1 MNRKPPFAAEV
12 HSSVSTDAVA
22 AKSMP
27 DSRECLREPVAIIGM
42 ACRFPGA
49 DSRQDLWNLLRNG
62 LPAIGEMPPNR
73 FDIDSYVD
81 PTPNV
86 PGKIVSR
93 RGGFLRDV
101 DRFDTYFFG
110 IAPREAERID
120 PQQRLLLELGWE
132 VFEDAGLLPERLAA
146 SRTGVFVGMWTNEYE
161 DCMFNASYDCDLYTT
176 TGGGRYAASGRLSY
190 AFDLRGP
197 SMTVDTACSSSLVA
211 VHLACQ
217 SLRLGES
224 TMALAGG
231 VNLIFQPH
239 ISIGYSRGR
248 MLSPDGQCK
257 FGDAS
262 ADGYVRS
269 EGAGL
274 VLLKSLSRALADGDR
289 IHALILGSSV
299 NNDGGAS
306 GLLVAPSADAQEEM
320 LTRAYEDAGVA
331 PGQVHYVEAHGTGT
345 RVGDP
350 VELKALAAV
359 LGRDRPKDRPAQ
371 LGSIKANIG
380 HTEAA
385 SGIAGLIKAVL
396 VLQNRLVPGNPHFRE
411 PNPNIPWSTLP
422 MLMKRELA
430 PLWVTSGPAIAGV
443 NSFGITGTNAHIVL
457 QEAPVREARNETPEA
472 DIPMAKREARPP
484 FLLPVSARSAEALR
498 ALALSYD
505 RWLGQEGLPDLY
517 DIACNAALR
526 RTHHEYRLSL
536 SVHSVED
543 LRECLHAFLAGEIRA
558 GVTQSIKPA
567 KPDKLVFVFPGQGS
581 QWLGMGQVL
590 LEREPVFRNALRECE
605 QALRRYVDWSLLEQ
619 LAAAE
624 PESRSDEIDI
634 VQPMLFS
641 IQVALAALWSSWG
654 IRPDAVVG
662 QSMGEIAAAYV
673 AGALN
678 LDDAARVI
686 CRRSQIMRRVS
697 GKGSMALV
705 DLSFEQASE
714 AIRGLEDQVSIAL
727 SNSARSTVLAGD
739 PATLESLIDRFERK
753 SIFCRRIKV
762 DVASHSP
769 QMDPLRSD
777 LLQAIEGIAPQ
788 ASTIP
793 TYSTVTGQRMEGSG
807 FDAQYWAD
815 NLRKPGLFSTAIK
828 ALQSDGSS
836 VFVEIS
842 PHPILLP
849 SIREDFQLSGH
860 EAITLPSMRRG
871 ENDFTVMLESLGSL
885 HAHGYVVNWGSL
897 YPIPGPHVD
906 LPKYPWQRERFWYES
921 STAGVARRKLHTET
935 PKAAEEERSNVE
947 AAEGASQPKI
957 EDLLYRITWQPQL
970 LKTSQQS
977 HLSADTG
984 ARGRWILF
992 ADTRGVAHSLA
1003 AKLTGS
1009 GDECLF
1015 LFPGEM
1021 SRDSDDGSFSLAP
1034 DDEQGFHDFFG
1045 RVLSRTSPTC
1055 KGIVYAWGL
1064 GSCPPVE
1071 LTADKLDVASTTGCE
1086 TLLHLIQCLS
1096 RAEAKSAPR
1105 LWLVTA
1111 GAHRIVDEDRSEGI
1125 AQSPLWGMGRV
1136 ISNEHPELRCVRIDL
1151 SAAINKDEI
1160 HSLTD
1165 EIFGE
1170 SNEEEV
1176 AFRRGTR
1183 YVARLNS
1190 WAVPGPA
1197 QALRSASTAP
1207 SSIRPTNSEQ
1217 PSNWSKG
1224 SYLITGGFG
1233 GLGLGVAKWLVARG
1247 AKHLALVGRRGTLES
1262 AQAALA
1268 DLRRAGAEVLEIKA
1282 DISQPDQVEHLFA
1295 QTEEAM
1301 PALRG
1306 IFHAAGVLQ
1315 DSLLLQLTPER
1326 LRAVMAPK
1334 VRGAWNL
1341 HLTSLGKPL
1350 DFFVLF
1356 SSVVGLLGSPGQANY
1371 AAANSFLDA
1380 LASYRKSIGLPG
1392 LSIDWGPWSEVG
1404 MVAAKANGSDPVAFR
1419 GLASACPEDYLAAFA
1434 LLLNRPEGQVAVMR
1448 FQLAHWQEF
1457 NPKAATSNFFAE
1469 LRTVSSDAPAKSGP
1483 AGKEPSKS
1491 LRDLLATETSS
1502 RRNSIIEE
1510 HVKEHLSKIVRI
1522 PPNRIE
1528 ANKPFKYLGLDSL
1541 MGLELRNSLQT
1552 SLDVSLP
1559 ATIVFNYPTTAL
1571 LSRYLADKIAP
1582 PEDESELTQVSEF
1595 VPAEFPGTLETND
1608 RVDEILAEIE
1618 SLSEQE
1624 VHRRMSSEI
1633 T

>member
-1 MNRKPPFAAEV
+1 
-12 HSSVSTDAVA
+12 
-22 AKSMP
+22 
-27 DSRECLREPVAIIGM
+27 M

-49 DSRQDLWNLLRNG
+49 DSTQDFWHLLRNG
-62 LPAIGEMPPNR
+62 LHAIEEIPPNR
-73 FDIDSYVD
+73 FDIESYFD
-81 PTPNV
+81 PTPNT

-93 RGGFLRDV
+93 RGGFLRDI

-110 IAPREAERID
+110 ISPREAERID
-120 PQQRLLLELGWE
+120 PQQRLLLELAWE
-132 VFEDAGLLPERLAA
+132 AFEDAGLLPERLVA

-161 DCMFNASYDCDLYTT
+161 DCMFNASSDCDLYTT

-211 VHLACQ
+211 VHLGCQ
-217 SLRLGES
+217 SVRLGES
-224 TMALAGG
+224 TMVVAGG
-231 VNLIFQPH
+231 VNLILQPH

-248 MLSPDGQCK
+248 MLSPDAQCK

-274 VLLKSLSRALADGDR
+274 VLLKSLSQALADGDR

-320 LTRAYEDAGVA
+320 LARAYEDAGVS
-331 PGQVHYVEAHGTGT
+331 PGEVDYLEAHGTGT

-359 LGRDRPKDRPAQ
+359 LGRERPNDHPAQ
-371 LGSIKANIG
+371 LGSVKANIG

-396 VLQNRLVPGNPHFRE
+396 VLENRLVPGNPHFRE
-411 PNPNIPWSTLP
+411 PNPNIPWNTLP
-422 MLMKRELA
+422 MVMERESA
-430 PLWVTSGPAIAGV
+430 PLRVTSGPAIAGV

-457 QEAPVREARNETPEA
+457 QEAPVREGRSETPEA
-472 DIPMAKREARPP
+472 DMPTAKREARPP
-484 FLLPVSARSAEALR
+484 FLLPLSARSTEALR
-498 ALALSYD
+498 ALAVSYD
-505 RWLGQEGLPDLY
+505 RWLGGEGLPDLY
-517 DIACNAALR
+517 DIARNAALR

-536 SVHSVED
+536 LVHSVED
-543 LRECLHAFLAGEIRA
+543 LRECVQAFRAGEIRA
-558 GVTQSIKPA
+558 GVTQSIKRA

-590 LEREPVFRNALRECE
+590 LEREPVFRSALQECE
-605 QALRRYVDWSLLEQ
+605 QALLRYVDWSLLEQ
-619 LAAAE
+619 LAAAG
-624 PESRSDEIDI
+624 PESRLEEIDV
-634 VQPMLFS
+634 VQPTLFS

-678 LDDAARVI
+678 LNDAARVI

-697 GKGSMALV
+697 GKGAMAVV
-705 DLSFEQASE
+705 DLSFDQASE
-714 AIRGLEDQVSIAL
+714 AIRGFENQLSVAL

-739 PATLESLIDRFERK
+739 PATLQSLIERLEK
-753 SIFCRRIKV
+753 ESIFCRRIKV

-777 LLQAIEGIAPQ
+777 LIRAIEGITPQ

-793 TYSTVTGQRMEGSG
+793 SYSTVTGQRMEGSG
-807 FDAQYWAD
+807 FDPQYWAD
-815 NLRKPGLFSTAIK
+815 NLRKPGLFSAATK
-828 ALQSDGSS
+828 ALQADGYG

-842 PHPILLP
+842 PHPLLSP
-849 SIREDFQLSGH
+849 SIQEDFQLSGH
-860 EAITLPSMRRG
+860 EAITLPSLRRG
-871 ENDFTVMLESLGSL
+871 ENDLAVMLESLGSL
-885 HAHGYVVNWGSL
+885 HAHGHVVSWNSL
-897 YPIPGPHVD
+897 YSIPGPHVD

-921 STAGVARRKLHTET
+921 SAAGAARRKLHAET
-935 PKAAEEERSNVE
+935 PQPSQEGRSDVE
-947 AAEGASQPKI
+947 AAEGATQAKI
-957 EDLLYRITWQPQL
+957 GDLLYRFTWQPQV
-970 LKTSQQS
+970 LKPPQQS
-977 HLSADTG
+977 HLSAANG

-1003 AKLTGS
+1003 AKLRMS
-1009 GDECLF
+1009 GDECLLVF
-1015 LFPGEM
+1015 SGEM
-1021 SRDSDDGSFSLAP
+1021 NRDSDNGSFVLAP
-1034 DDEQGFHDFFG
+1034 HDRQVFHDFFG
-1045 RVLSRTSPTC
+1045 RVLSRTSPPC
-1055 KGIVYAWGL
+1055 KGIAFLWGL
-1064 GSCPPVE
+1064 GSCPSGE
-1071 LTADKLDVASTTGCE
+1071 LTADKLDVANTTGCE
-1086 TLLHLIQCLS
+1086 ALLHLIQSLS
-1096 RAEAKSAPR
+1096 RAEAKRAPR

-1111 GAHRIVDEDRSEGI
+1111 GAHRIVDEDRCEGI

-1151 SAAINKDEI
+1151 STSISKDEI
-1160 HSLTD
+1160 KSLG
-1165 EIFGE
+1165 EEFGGDT
-1170 SNEEEV
+1170 NEAEV
-1176 AFRRGTR
+1176 AFRSGTR
-1183 YVARLNS
+1183 YVARLKA

-1197 QALRSASTAP
+1197 QPLGSGSKAP
-1207 SSIRPTNSEQ
+1207 SNIRPPNSEQ
-1217 PSNWSKG
+1217 PSNWSSG

-1233 GLGLGVAKWLVARG
+1233 GLGLEVAKWLVAQG
-1247 AKHLALVGRRGTLES
+1247 AKHVALVGRRGTSES
-1262 AQAALA
+1262 AHAAVA
-1268 DLRRAGAEVLEIKA
+1268 DLRRAGAEVLEVKA
-1282 DISQPDQVEHLFA
+1282 DIAQSDQVEHLFA
-1295 QTEEAM
+1295 QIEQGM

-1341 HLTSLGKPL
+1341 HRMSLGKPF

-1356 SSVVGLLGSPGQANY
+1356 SSVMALLGPPGQGNY

-1380 LASYRKSIGLPG
+1380 LASYRESIGLPA
-1392 LSIDWGPWSEVG
+1392 LSINWGPWSEVG
-1404 MVAAKANGSDPVAFR
+1404 MVAAKASVSGMAAFR
-1419 GLASACPEDYLAAFA
+1419 GLASACPANYLAALA
-1434 LLLNRPEGQVAVMR
+1434 PLLHQRQPQVAVMR
-1448 FQLAHWQEF
+1448 FQLAQWQEF

-1469 LRTVSSDAPAKSGP
+1469 LRTVSSDASAKSGP
-1483 AGKEPSKS
+1483 AGKEPSKA
-1491 LRDLLATETSS
+1491 LRDLLATQTGS

-1522 PPNRIE
+1522 APKRIDV
-1528 ANKPFKYLGLDSL
+1528 NKPLQYLGLDSL
-1541 MGLELRNSLQT
+1541 MGLELRNSLQS
-1552 SLDVSLP
+1552 SLGVSLP
-1559 ATIVFNYPTTAL
+1559 ATMVFNYPTVAL
-1571 LSRYLADKIAP
+1571 LSQYLAEKIAP
-1582 PEDESELTQVSEF
+1582 LQDDSELMQVCD
-1595 VPAEFPGTLETND
+1595 VPAAVPRTLEAN
-1608 RVDEILAEIE
+1608 EHIQEMLAEIE
-1618 SLSEQE
+1618 RLSDEE
-1624 VHRRMSSEI
+1624 VHRKSVANSN
-1633 T
+1633 

>member
-1 MNRKPPFAAEV
+1 VNRKTPSAAEV
-12 HSSVSTDAVA
+12 QTSVATDVVPGKLMMDGRGA
-22 AKSMP
+22 
-27 DSRECLREPVAIIGM
+27 LREPVAVIGM

-49 DSRQDLWNLLRNG
+49 DSTQDLWNLLRNG
-62 LPAIGEMPPNR
+62 LHAIREMPPDR
-73 FDIDSYVD
+73 FDIESYFD

-93 RGGFLRDV
+93 RGGFLRDI

-110 IAPREAERID
+110 VSPREAERID
-120 PQQRLLLELGWE
+120 PQQRLLLELAWE
-132 VFEDAGLLPERLAA
+132 TFEDAGLLPERLVAT
-146 SRTGVFVGMWTNEYE
+146 RTGVFVGMWTNEYE
-161 DCMFNASYDCDLYTT
+161 DCMFNASSDCDLYTT

-197 SMTVDTACSSSLVA
+197 SMTVDTACSSSLVS

-231 VNLIFQPH
+231 VNLILQPH

-248 MLSPDGQCK
+248 MLSPDAQCK

-274 VLLKSLSRALADGDR
+274 VLLKSLSQALADGDR
-289 IHALILGSSV
+289 IHALIRGSSV

-320 LTRAYEDAGVA
+320 LARAYEDAGVS
-331 PGQVHYVEAHGTGT
+331 PGHVHYVEAHGTGT

-350 VELKALAAV
+350 IELKALAAV
-359 LGRDRPKDRPAQ
+359 LGRERPNDRPAQ
-371 LGSIKANIG
+371 LGSVKANIG

-396 VLQNRLVPGNPHFRE
+396 VLRNRLVPGNPHFRE

-422 MLMKRELA
+422 MLMQRELT
-430 PLWVTSGPAIAGV
+430 PLRVTSGPAFAGV

-457 QEAPVREARNETPEA
+457 QEAPVREAENETPEA
-472 DIPMAKREARPP
+472 DMPIAKREARPP
-484 FLLPVSARSAEALR
+484 FLLPVSARSEEALR

-517 DIACNAALR
+517 DIARNAALR

-536 SVHSVED
+536 VVHSVED
-543 LRECLHAFLAGEIRA
+543 LRECLQAFLAGEIRA
-558 GVTQSIKPA
+558 GVTQSKKPA
-567 KPDKLVFVFPGQGS
+567 KPDKLVFVFPGHGS

-590 LEREPVFRNALRECE
+590 LEREPVFRRATQECE
-605 QALRRYVDWSLLEQ
+605 EALRRYVDWSLTEQ
-619 LAAAE
+619 LTAAG
-624 PESRSDEIDI
+624 PDSRLDEIDI

-641 IQVALAALWSSWG
+641 IQVALAALWSSWR
-654 IRPDAVVG
+654 IQPDAVVG

-678 LDDAARVI
+678 LDDAARII

-697 GKGSMALV
+697 GKGAMAVV
-705 DLSFEQASE
+705 DLSFDQASE
-714 AIRGLEDQVSIAL
+714 AIRGLENQVSIAL

-739 PATLESLIDRFERK
+739 PTTLESLIERFERE

-769 QMDPLRSD
+769 QMDQLRSD
-777 LLQAIEGIAPQ
+777 LLQAIEGITPQ

-793 TYSTVTGQRMEGSG
+793 TYSTVTGQRMGGSG
-807 FDAQYWAD
+807 FDSHYWAD

-828 ALQSDGSS
+828 ALQSDGYG

-842 PHPILLP
+842 PHPLLSP
-849 SIREDFQLSGH
+849 SIREDFQLSGS
-860 EAITLPSMRRG
+860 EALTLPSMRRG
-871 ENDFTVMLESLGSL
+871 ENDLTVMLESLGFL
-885 HAHGYVVNWGSL
+885 HAHGHVVNWNSL
-897 YPIPGPHVD
+897 YPIPGPHID

-921 STAGVARRKLHTET
+921 STAGATRRKSYTET
-935 PKAAEEERSNVE
+935 PKAAVEERSDV
-947 AAEGASQPKI
+947 EGATQAKSG
-957 EDLLYRITWQPQL
+957 DFLYRFTWQAQR

-977 HLSADTG
+977 HLSAANG
-984 ARGRWILF
+984 AQGRWIIF
-992 ADTRGVAHSLA
+992 ADTPGAAHSLA
-1003 AKLTGS
+1003 SKLMAS

-1015 LFPGEM
+1015 VSSGEI
-1021 SRDSDDGSFSLAP
+1021 SRDSNDGSFVLAP
-1034 DDEQGFHDFFG
+1034 HDQQGFHDFFG
-1045 RVLSRTSPTC
+1045 RVLSRTSPPC

-1064 GSCPPVE
+1064 GSCPPGE
-1071 LTADKLDVASTTGCE
+1071 LTADTLDVASTTGCE

-1111 GAHRIVDEDRSEGI
+1111 GAHRIVDEDRCEGI

-1136 ISNEHPELRCVRIDL
+1136 ISNEHPEVRCVRIDL
-1151 SAAINKDEI
+1151 SAAISKDEI
-1160 HSLTD
+1160 HSLTEEFCGD
-1165 EIFGE
+1165 
-1170 SNEEEV
+1170 SDEEEV
-1176 AFRRGTR
+1176 AFRGGTR
-1183 YVARLNS
+1183 YVARLKS
-1190 WAVPGPA
+1190 WAVPGSA
-1197 QALRSASTAP
+1197 QPLRSASTALSTILP
-1207 SSIRPTNSEQ
+1207 INSEQ

-1233 GLGLGVAKWLVARG
+1233 GLGLEVAKWLVAQG
-1247 AKHLALVGRRGTLES
+1247 AKHLALVGRRGTPEG
-1262 AQAALA
+1262 AHAALA
-1268 DLRRAGAEVLEIKA
+1268 DLRRAGAEILELQA

-1295 QTEEAM
+1295 QTEQAM
-1301 PALRG
+1301 PPLRG

-1341 HLTSLGKPL
+1341 HLMSLGKRL

-1356 SSVVGLLGSPGQANY
+1356 SSVVGLLGSLGQGNY

-1380 LASYRKSIGLPG
+1380 LASYRQGIGLPA
-1392 LSIDWGPWSEVG
+1392 LSIDWGPWSDVG
-1404 MVAAKANGSDPVAFR
+1404 MVAAKTNASDPVAFR
-1419 GLASACPEDYLAAFA
+1419 GLASAGPKDYLAALA
-1434 LLLNRPEGQVAVMR
+1434 LLINQPERQVAVMR
-1448 FQLAHWQEF
+1448 FQLAQWQKF
-1457 NPKAATSNFFAE
+1457 NPQAATSNFFAE

-1483 AGKEPSKS
+1483 AGKQSSKA
-1491 LRDLLATETSS
+1491 LLDLLATETGS
-1502 RRNSIIEE
+1502 RRNSIIEGY
-1510 HVKEHLSKIVRI
+1510 VKEHLSKIVRI
-1522 PPNRIE
+1522 PPNRIDV
-1528 ANKPFKYLGLDSL
+1528 NKPLKYLGLDSL

-1552 SLDVSLP
+1552 SLGVSLP
-1559 ATIVFNYPTTAL
+1559 ATMVFNYPTTTL
-1571 LSRYLADKIAP
+1571 LSQYLADKIAP
-1582 PEDESELTQVSEF
+1582 QQDNSELTPVSEF
-1595 VPAEFPGTLETND
+1595 VPAAFPGTLEEN
-1608 RVDEILAEIE
+1608 EHIHELLAEIE
-1618 SLSEQE
+1618 SLSERE
-1624 VHRRMSSEI
+1624 VHRRMSNEI